1 MRAHSLYY
9 YHKILHGSIHRLEL
23 LRLLFYSYYFYLLY
37 HYVYK
42 YNFYYCIHRLEL
54 LRLLQHGRHDRFCVQ
69 YAVQPALWCR
79 AFSVREHS
87 SQLLRREDAGRNGD
101 RRRADKY
108 IMIIGIKSRQMQARI
123 TVSAFKSRQMQARIT
138 VSAFKS
144 RQMQARI
151 TVSAWEEIN
160 APMDTP
166 TNALAKNTTTNILT
180 PTNTR
185 PRTHLDAISVD
196 EGLGSQGNS
205 VGGLGGGGDS

>member
-123 TVSAFKSRQMQARIT
+123 TVSA
-138 VSAFKS
+138 
-144 RQMQARI
+144 
-151 TVSAWEEIN
+151 WEEIN

-166 TNALAKNTTTNILT
+166 TNALAKNTPTNILT